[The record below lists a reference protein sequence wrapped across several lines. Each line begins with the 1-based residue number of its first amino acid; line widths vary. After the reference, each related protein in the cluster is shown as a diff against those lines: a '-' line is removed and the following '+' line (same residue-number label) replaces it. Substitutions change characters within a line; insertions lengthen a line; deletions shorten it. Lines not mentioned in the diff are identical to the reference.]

1 MKSFCTHI
9 VLVSLLLFMLSCNE
23 RKYITELQYAD
34 SIMESAPDSAYQILS
49 SLSDSVEQF
58 DTKNRMMYYTLLGD
72 ACNKLYKPLP
82 SDTILNEVVDYYDS
96 HGTSNQRMK
105 SRYLLGCYH
114 RDNNDAPEALKHYQ
128 EAVACADTLD
138 ADCDYTTLFSIYG
151 QMAFIY
157 REHFLWD
164 EEIDAWH
171 NYSHY
176 SSKNNDKY
184 NEIRGI
190 EFLIHPYYYMNDS
203 AKVVQLADT
212 CYKLYMANGMTCAAA
227 SVLYIP
233 IYYQIKASNYD
244 KASNLMSVYETQSGL
259 FDENGNIARG
269 YEKYYYIKGMY
280 YIQIH
285 ELDSA
290 EQYFRKIANHGIDY
304 YSYKGLLD
312 IYRIKMIQDSI
323 GKYSDLLENSL
334 DDLLSQKATDAV
346 VKSESL
352 FNYNRANKIA
362 EQKKI
367 ESEKS
372 KLTIWI
378 VLAITLI
385 LLLSALVC
393 FVVYRKNKSREMEIV
408 RMRFVQTLT
417 ELDKLKEEHKELTL
431 AYNELKSI
439 SSTAKDHLDNLE
451 KILNDKQDEINMM
464 EKAVEEYKSI
474 YHGVIQGN
482 ILDNFKDSVLL
493 KSIRIRLKMPSCD
506 SALSNAEEV
515 QIYKELKTCLPHLY
529 HKIIFNNNLT
539 KQELITTVLILAD
552 FTTKEISYLLNTSI
566 SRVSNIRMSINH
578 KIFKETSARTLS
590 YNLRKMATDIKNV

>member
-1 MKSFCTHI
+1 
-9 VLVSLLLFMLSCNE
+9 
-23 RKYITELQYAD
+23 
-34 SIMESAPDSAYQILS
+34 
-49 SLSDSVEQF
+49 
-58 DTKNRMMYYTLLGD
+58 
-72 ACNKLYKPLP
+72 
-82 SDTILNEVVDYYDS
+82 
-96 HGTSNQRMK
+96 
-105 SRYLLGCYH
+105 
-114 RDNNDAPEALKHYQ
+114 
-128 EAVACADTLD
+128 
-138 ADCDYTTLFSIYG
+138 
-151 QMAFIY
+151 
-157 REHFLWD
+157 
-164 EEIDAWH
+164 
-171 NYSHY
+171 
-176 SSKNNDKY
+176 
-184 NEIRGI
+184 
-190 EFLIHPYYYMNDS
+190 MNDS

-212 CYKLYMANGMTCAAA
+212 CYKLYMANGMTSAAA

-367 ESEKS
+367 EAEKS

-385 LLLSALVC
+385 LLLSALIC

-408 RMRFVQTLT
+408 RMRFVQTIT

-474 YHGVIQGN
+474 YHGIIQGN
-482 ILDNFKDSVLL
+482 ILDNFKDSSLL